1 MFNPHL
7 RQVQSGQIPQ
17 GLVQSSLQRFHCCS
31 GQHIPVSDLPPGEKN
46 PVFCHVSCLL
56 AFHCAPWK
64 RVWFCFLYILK
75 LSQPF
80 FIYQMAQSLVVLVAF
95 CCTLSNVTVFVF
107 VFFLLFW
114 EVQNPSQVQMQ
125 PYERSMPTSLNLL
138 ALLELM
144 QNFFFP

>member
-56 AFHCAPWK
+56 AFRCAPWK

-95 CCTLSNVTVFVF
+95 CCTLSNVTVFCF
-107 VFFLLFW
+107 FFLLFW

-125 PYERSMPTSLNLL
+125 PYERSMPTSLNLV

>member
-31 GQHIPVSDLPPGEKN
+31 GQHIPVSDLPPGEKK

-56 AFHCAPWK
+56 AFCSAPWK

-95 CCTLSNVTVFVF
+95 CCTLSNVTVF
-107 VFFLLFW
+107 
-114 EVQNPSQVQMQ
+114 
-125 PYERSMPTSLNLL
+125 
-138 ALLELM
+138 
-144 QNFFFP
+144 FFFFCCSGKYKTHHKSRCSHMKEACPLPSISWHCLS